1 MLILMYIIYLV
12 VFGMSCVSLVFNIRK
27 AIKDPNI
34 SPWLIA
40 SILASLAAIIILG
53 YCIAREFG
61 NFYN

>member
-1 MLILMYIIYLV
+1 MYIIYLV

-27 AIKDPNI
+27 AIKDHDINL
-34 SPWLIA
+34 WTTV

-61 NFYN
+61 NFYK